1 MATGLCAAGS
11 KAGRSGNEPEAT
23 EEQTNNGMGA
33 SGFRKVRVAMAV
45 VTGWPLEV
53 KVLKKVAVMDAG
65 ADDIN
70 VVNCLGTRV
79 SIVAEI

>member
-1 MATGLCAAGS
+1 MVTGLCVAGS
-11 KAGRSGNEPEAT
+11 KGGRSGSEPEAT

-45 VTGWPLEV
+45 VTGWPSEI

-65 ADDIN
+65 ADVN
-70 VVNCLGTRV
+70 VVNCLGTCV
-79 SIVAEI
+79 SVVAEI